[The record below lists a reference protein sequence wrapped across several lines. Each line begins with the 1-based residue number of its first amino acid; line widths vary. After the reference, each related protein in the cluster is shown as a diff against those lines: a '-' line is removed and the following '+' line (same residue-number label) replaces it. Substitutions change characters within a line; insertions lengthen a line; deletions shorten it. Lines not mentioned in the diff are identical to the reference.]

1 MAVFA
6 DQVDLRHAV
15 ASHVGDFTLTDAWKT
30 DLLQAE
36 ARLNQRL
43 RLRNMITDD
52 TLTFASGT
60 AALPSDFLELINV
73 YDAYRYPMAAT
84 TIGHVQRTGSQY
96 DRYAIDGSDIIIYGL
111 TGDRDITYYAK
122 LPTLTTSQTT
132 SNWLLQKYPDIY
144 LYAAAWQVLVRAKNT
159 ELAAATRELM
169 EDAIKAAEVDD
180 ERSRWSGATVRLGM
194 VTP

>member
-1 MAVFA
+1 MPVFA

-30 DLLQAE
+30 DLLQCE

-43 RLRNMITDD
+43 RLRGMITDD
-52 TLTFASGT
+52 TLTFAGG
-60 AALPSDFLELINV
+60 AAVLPVDFLELINV
-73 YDAYRYPMAAT
+73 YDANRFPMAGTSIAN
-84 TIGHVQRTGSQY
+84 VQRTGSQY
-96 DRYAIDGSDIIIYGL
+96 NRYAVDGSNIIIYGL

-122 LPTLTTSQTT
+122 LPTLTSSQTA

-169 EDAIKAAEVDD
+169 EDAIRAAVVDD
-180 ERSRWSGATVRLGM
+180 ERARWSGATVRLGM

>member
-1 MAVFA
+1 MGVFA

-15 ASHVGDFTLTDAWKT
+15 ASHVGDFNLTDAWKT
-30 DLLQAE
+30 DLQQAE

-43 RLRNMITDD
+43 RLRGMITNA
-52 TLTFASGT
+52 TLAFTSGVAT
-60 AALPSDFLELINV
+60 LPTDFIELISL
-73 YDAYRYPMAAT
+73 YDSYDYPMAGTSIA
-84 TIGHVQRTGSQY
+84 HVQRTGSQY
-96 DRYAIDGSDIIIYGL
+96 ERYAINGSSILIYGL
-111 TGDRDITYYAK
+111 TGNRDINYYAK